1 MTNETFRSGVEP
13 GGLSTYDEI
22 KILICVLL
30 DCSDIPLSSDS
41 ICNIIQSEALA
52 NYFDIKQAVARLE
65 SEGNIK
71 IDDQGCYILT
81 ESGRFVAKELNTQLP
96 YTVRRNALRRAK
108 SVIMKKRNLKDNSVD
123 ITSVEGGYNVA
134 ITMNEGGKMIMSLTI
149 RVHSLDDAEC
159 VKENFLENP
168 SAIYSNSINILYGL
182 DRKSDDEEE

>member
-1 MTNETFRSGVEP
+1 
-13 GGLSTYDEI
+13 
-22 KILICVLL
+22 
-30 DCSDIPLSSDS
+30 
-41 ICNIIQSEALA
+41 
-52 NYFDIKQAVARLE
+52 
-65 SEGNIK
+65 
-71 IDDQGCYILT
+71 
-81 ESGRFVAKELNTQLP
+81 
-96 YTVRRNALRRAK
+96 
-108 SVIMKKRNLKDNSVD
+108 MKKRNLKDNSVD